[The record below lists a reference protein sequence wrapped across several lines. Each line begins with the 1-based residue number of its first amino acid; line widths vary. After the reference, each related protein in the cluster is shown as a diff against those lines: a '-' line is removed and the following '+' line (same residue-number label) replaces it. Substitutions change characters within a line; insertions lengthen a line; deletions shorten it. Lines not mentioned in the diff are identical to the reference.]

1 MSLSILLLLGGALA
15 LYFGAEWIVRGGSQY
30 ALRLGLS
37 PTIVGLTI
45 VAFGT
50 SLPELIVSLIAA
62 LEETNTIAIGNIVGS
77 NVANVGL
84 VLGLS
89 AFIFP
94 VTIVF
99 SKIKYDLVF
108 YMVVCAFFVWFCW
121 NGFIGRGEGIIL
133 FIGIILYTSY
143 CFLHPQGRVEVV
155 NEGTLSTGKCIV
167 LLISGVLLLGVGAYY
182 FIDGA
187 VQMARFLGVSE
198 IVIGMSI
205 VALGTSLPELA
216 TSVVAA
222 FRKESGISIG
232 NIIGSNLFN
241 ILSVIGLVSI
251 LHPLTVPTSIL
262 YREVP
267 FMIAF
272 GVVLF
277 PLAIMRQPISRIN
290 SSLLIIGYGL
300 FLWILF

>member
-1 MSLSILLLLGGALA
+1 MLLSILLLLGGALA
-15 LYFGAEWIVRGGSQY
+15 LYLGAEWIVRGGSQY

-94 VTIVF
+94 VTIIF
-99 SKIKYDLVF
+99 SKIKYDLIF
-108 YMVVCAFFVWFCW
+108 YLVVCAFFVWFCW
-121 NGFIGRGEGIIL
+121 NGYIGRGEGIIL

-143 CFLHPQGRVEVV
+143 CFLHPQGRVEAVS
-155 NEGTLSTGKCIV
+155 EGTLSSGKCVV
-167 LLISGVLLLGVGAYY
+167 LLLSGVLLLGVGAYY

-187 VQMARFLGVSE
+187 VQLARFLGVSE

-241 ILSVIGLVSI
+241 ILSVIGLVSVV
-251 LHPLTVPTSIL
+251 HPITVPTSIL
-262 YREVP
+262 TREVP
-267 FMIAF
+267 FMIGF
-272 GVVLF
+272 GVVLL
-277 PLAIMRQPISRIN
+277 PLAIMRQPISRIS